1 MIIIKAAYEN
11 LCQLCSKCQ
20 EEETNGGL
28 LQNELSL
35 QLTNTTANPCLI
47 AALERTS
54 CTLH

>member
-1 MIIIKAAYEN
+1 MNI
-11 LCQLCSKCQ
+11 CQLCSTCQ

-28 LQNELSL
+28 VHNELGL

-54 CTLH
+54 YTLHLLFC